1 MEQIIPPAPPLP
13 GVPFLGWQDAPL
25 AIYQPI
31 KKEMDKRF
39 HGLYR
44 EYMSNADPEVIE
56 NLDQEIESLWKE
68 FYEVEYI
75 NKVFAAL

>member
-1 MEQIIPPAPPLP
+1 
-13 GVPFLGWQDAPL
+13 
-25 AIYQPI
+25 
-31 KKEMDKRF
+31 
-39 HGLYR
+39 
-44 EYMSNADPEVIE
+44 MSNADPEVIE